1 MVKLNMKKN
10 KTLISF
16 LSFAAIIL
24 YTLLSNDEITIE
36 KEENKKTD
44 SNNTDVVKVEYIDVG
59 QADAIL
65 IENDKKYM
73 LIDAGNNED
82 GDLLVNYFKD
92 KNITDFEYVVA
103 THPHEDHIGGMDN
116 IIKNFNI
123 KNYYMPDCYTTTK
136 TFEELLDALEEKN
149 LSFETPDID
158 SEFLLG
164 DALFK
169 VLYTGTDKRD
179 LNNTSIVLRMTYK
192 DVSFMFTGDATN
204 VTEKKILA
212 KDLQSDVL
220 KVGHHGSQ
228 YSTSDEFLDK
238 VNPKYAIISVGTG
251 NVYDHP
257 KDITLNKLKGIE
269 VHRTDKEGT
278 IRVISDGKNI
288 DIETFKTNTNG

>member
-1 MVKLNMKKN
+1 MKLNMKKN

-204 VTEKKILA
+204 TTEKKILA

>member
-1 MVKLNMKKN
+1 MKKN

-158 SEFLLG
+158 SEFVLG

-257 KDITLNKLKGIE
+257 KDITLNKLNGIE

>member
-1 MVKLNMKKN
+1 MKKN

-36 KEENKKTD
+36 KQENKKTD

-204 VTEKKILA
+204 TTEKKILA
-212 KDLQSDVL
+212 KNLQSDVL

-228 YSTSDEFLDK
+228 YSTSKNFLDK

-288 DIETFKTNTNG
+288 DIETFRTNTNG

>member
-1 MVKLNMKKN
+1 MKKN

-24 YTLLSNDEITIE
+24 YTLLSNDEITI
-36 KEENKKTD
+36 KKKKKKKTD

>member
-1 MVKLNMKKN
+1 MKKN

>member
-1 MVKLNMKKN
+1 MKLNMKKN

-36 KEENKKTD
+36 KQENKKTD

-65 IENDKKYM
+65 IENNKKYM

-212 KDLQSDVL
+212 KNLQSDVL

-228 YSTSDEFLDK
+228 YSTSKNFLDK

>member
-1 MVKLNMKKN
+1 MKKN

-65 IENDKKYM
+65 IENNKKYM

-204 VTEKKILA
+204 TTEKKILA
-212 KDLQSDVL
+212 KNLQSDVL

-228 YSTSDEFLDK
+228 YSTSKNFLDK

>member
-1 MVKLNMKKN
+1 MKLNMKKN

-65 IENDKKYM
+65 IENNKKYM

-92 KNITDFEYVVA
+92 KNITDFEYVVG

-204 VTEKKILA
+204 TTEKKILA

>member
-1 MVKLNMKKN
+1 MKLNMKKN

-36 KEENKKTD
+36 KQENKKTD

-65 IENDKKYM
+65 IENNKKYM

-158 SEFLLG
+158 SEFVLG

-204 VTEKKILA
+204 TTEKKILA

>member
-1 MVKLNMKKN
+1 MKKN

-36 KEENKKTD
+36 KQENKKTD

-65 IENDKKYM
+65 IENNKKYM

-158 SEFLLG
+158 SEFVLG

>member
-1 MVKLNMKKN
+1 MKLNMKKN

-65 IENDKKYM
+65 IENNKKYM

-204 VTEKKILA
+204 TTEKKILA

>member
-1 MVKLNMKKN
+1 MKLNMKKN

-149 LSFETPDID
+149 LYFETPDID
-158 SEFLLG
+158 SEFVLG

>member
-1 MVKLNMKKN
+1 MKKN

-204 VTEKKILA
+204 TTEKKILT

>member
-1 MVKLNMKKN
+1 MKLNMKKN

-36 KEENKKTD
+36 KQENKKTD

-204 VTEKKILA
+204 TTEKKIIA

>member
-1 MVKLNMKKN
+1 MKKN

-44 SNNTDVVKVEYIDVG
+44 SNNTNVVKVEYIDVG

-204 VTEKKILA
+204 TTEKKILA

>member
-1 MVKLNMKKN
+1 MKLNMKKN

-36 KEENKKTD
+36 KQENKKTD

-149 LSFETPDID
+149 LYFETPDID
-158 SEFLLG
+158 SEFVLG

>member
-1 MVKLNMKKN
+1 MKKN
-10 KTLISF
+10 KILISF

-136 TFEELLDALEEKN
+136 TFEELLDALEENN

-204 VTEKKILA
+204 TTEKKILA

>member
-1 MVKLNMKKN
+1 MKKN

-36 KEENKKTD
+36 KQENKKTD

-65 IENDKKYM
+65 IENNKKYM

-92 KNITDFEYVVA
+92 KNITDFEYVVG

-136 TFEELLDALEEKN
+136 TFEEILDALEEKN

>member
-1 MVKLNMKKN
+1 MKKN

-65 IENDKKYM
+65 IENNKKYM

-204 VTEKKILA
+204 TTEKKILA

>member
-1 MVKLNMKKN
+1 MKLNMKKN

-36 KEENKKTD
+36 KQENKKTD
-44 SNNTDVVKVEYIDVG
+44 SNNTDVVRVEYIDVG

-65 IENDKKYM
+65 IENNKKYM

-204 VTEKKILA
+204 TTEKKILA
-212 KDLQSDVL
+212 KNLQSDVL

-228 YSTSDEFLDK
+228 YSTSKNFLDK

-288 DIETFKTNTNG
+288 DIETFRTNTNG

>member
-1 MVKLNMKKN
+1 MKLNMKKN

-36 KEENKKTD
+36 KQENKKTD

-204 VTEKKILA
+204 TTEKKILA

>member
-1 MVKLNMKKN
+1 MKKN

-36 KEENKKTD
+36 KQENKKTD

-65 IENDKKYM
+65 IENNKKYM

-228 YSTSDEFLDK
+228 YSTSKNFLDK

>member
-1 MVKLNMKKN
+1 MKKN

-65 IENDKKYM
+65 IENNKKYM

-92 KNITDFEYVVA
+92 KNITDFEYVVG

-158 SEFLLG
+158 SEFRLG

-204 VTEKKILA
+204 TTEKKILA

-288 DIETFKTNTNG
+288 DIETFRTNTNG

>member
-1 MVKLNMKKN
+1 MKKN

-65 IENDKKYM
+65 IENNKKYM

-204 VTEKKILA
+204 TTEKKILA

-269 VHRTDKEGT
+269 VHRTDKEST
-278 IRVISDGKNI
+278 IRIISDGKNI

>member
-1 MVKLNMKKN
+1 MKLNMKKN

>member
-1 MVKLNMKKN
+1 MKKN

-36 KEENKKTD
+36 KQENKKTD

-65 IENDKKYM
+65 IENNKKYM

-149 LSFETPDID
+149 LSFEKTDID

>member
-1 MVKLNMKKN
+1 MKKN

-36 KEENKKTD
+36 KQENKKTD

-59 QADAIL
+59 QADAIV

-204 VTEKKILA
+204 TTEKKIIA

>member
-1 MVKLNMKKN
+1 MKKN

-65 IENDKKYM
+65 IENNKKYM

-278 IRVISDGKNI
+278 IRVIYDGKNI

>member
-1 MVKLNMKKN
+1 MKKN

-36 KEENKKTD
+36 KQENKKTD

-65 IENDKKYM
+65 IENNKKYM

-158 SEFLLG
+158 SEFVLG

-169 VLYTGTDKRD
+169 VLYKGTDKRD

-204 VTEKKILA
+204 TTEKKILA

>member
-1 MVKLNMKKN
+1 MKKN

-92 KNITDFEYVVA
+92 KNITDFEYVVG

-204 VTEKKILA
+204 TTEKKILA
-212 KDLQSDVL
+212 KNLQSDVL

-228 YSTSDEFLDK
+228 YSTSKNFLDK

>member
-1 MVKLNMKKN
+1 MKKN

-158 SEFLLG
+158 SEFVLG

-204 VTEKKILA
+204 TTEKKILA

-288 DIETFKTNTNG
+288 DIETFRTNTNG

>member
-1 MVKLNMKKN
+1 MKKN

-65 IENDKKYM
+65 IENNKKYM

>member
-1 MVKLNMKKN
+1 MKKN

-204 VTEKKILA
+204 TTEKKIIA

>member
-1 MVKLNMKKN
+1 MKLNMKKN

-192 DVSFMFTGDATN
+192 AVSFMFTGDATN
-204 VTEKKILA
+204 TTEKKILA

>member
-1 MVKLNMKKN
+1 MKKN

-65 IENDKKYM
+65 IENNKKYM

-158 SEFLLG
+158 SEFRLG

-204 VTEKKILA
+204 TTEKKILA

>member
-1 MVKLNMKKN
+1 MKKN

-24 YTLLSNDEITIE
+24 YTLLSNDETTIE

-65 IENDKKYM
+65 IENNKKYM

-92 KNITDFEYVVA
+92 KNITDFEYVVG

-136 TFEELLDALEEKN
+136 TFEEILDALEEKN

-169 VLYTGTDKRD
+169 VLYTGTDKSD

-204 VTEKKILA
+204 TTEKKILA
-212 KDLQSDVL
+212 KNLQSDVL

-228 YSTSDEFLDK
+228 YSTSKNFFDK

-288 DIETFKTNTNG
+288 DIETFRTNTNG

>member
-1 MVKLNMKKN
+1 MKLNMKKN

-36 KEENKKTD
+36 KQENKKTD

-65 IENDKKYM
+65 IENNKKYM

-92 KNITDFEYVVA
+92 KNITDFEYVVG

-136 TFEELLDALEEKN
+136 TFEEILDALEEKN

-158 SEFLLG
+158 FEFRLG
-164 DALFK
+164 DALFR
-169 VLYTGTDKRD
+169 VLYTGTDKSD

-212 KDLQSDVL
+212 KNLQSDVL

-228 YSTSDEFLDK
+228 YSTSKNFLDK

-288 DIETFKTNTNG
+288 DIETFRTNTNG

>member
-1 MVKLNMKKN
+1 MKKN

-36 KEENKKTD
+36 KQENKKTD

-65 IENDKKYM
+65 IENNKKYM

-136 TFEELLDALEEKN
+136 TFEEILDALEEKN

-204 VTEKKILA
+204 TTEKKILA

>member
-1 MVKLNMKKN
+1 MKKN

-36 KEENKKTD
+36 KQENKKTD

-65 IENDKKYM
+65 IENNKKYM

-179 LNNTSIVLRMTYK
+179 LNNISIVLRMTYK

>member
-1 MVKLNMKKN
+1 MKKN

-36 KEENKKTD
+36 KQENKKTD

-158 SEFLLG
+158 SEFVLG

-204 VTEKKILA
+204 TTEKKILA